1 MELRILETPHKN
13 AGGAFAIL
21 RIDDDHEGTFAWA
34 DSREEAVK
42 IVSEATAYAVWEFE
56 NDWYVRIPG
65 LLPVCMNTREA
76 AEFMI
81 ELHKNR

>member
-42 IVSEATAYAVWEFE
+42 IVSETTTYA
-56 NDWYVRIPG
+56 I
-65 LLPVCMNTREA
+65 L
-76 AEFMI
+76 
-81 ELHKNR
+81 